1 MMDEF
6 EHIIAELINND
17 FVAECFDET
26 MYRANGC
33 ATEIILSKL
42 HEDEDYFTDAM
53 VAVKKLDKAAAMLLI
68 QGNIMG
74 VYAECISEQ
83 AEEILEYYGI
93 EFEYNETVPEIHE
106 GKCTALDG
114 KQLSYEEMVSKTDDP
129 LEALEILEQYGR
141 I

>member
-1 MMDEF
+1 MDEF
-6 EHIIAELINND
+6 EHIIAELLNND
-17 FVAECFDET
+17 FAAERFDET

-42 HEDEDYFTDAM
+42 HEDEDYFTDAV

-93 EFEYNETVPEIHE
+93 EFEYNEKVAKIHE
-106 GKCTALDG
+106 GTCTSSDG
-114 KQLSYEEMVSKTDDP
+114 KQISYEEMVSKTDDP
-129 LEALEILEQYGR
+129 MEAFEILEQCK
-141 I
+141 